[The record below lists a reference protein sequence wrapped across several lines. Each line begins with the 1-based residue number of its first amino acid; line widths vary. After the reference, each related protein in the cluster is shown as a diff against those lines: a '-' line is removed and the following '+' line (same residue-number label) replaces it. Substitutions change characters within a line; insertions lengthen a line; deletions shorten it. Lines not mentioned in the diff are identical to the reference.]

1 MFLMKQNEKLY
12 KFLSQNYVD
21 DNWEKTT
28 DKYGNVIETFLIID
42 DCAIC
47 FLFNPDGELIYTWH
61 A

>member
-1 MFLMKQNEKLY
+1 MTKDEKLY

-28 DKYGNVIETFLIID
+28 DKYGNVTETFLVLD

-47 FLFNPDGELIYTWH
+47 FLFNPNGELLCSWCV
-61 A
+61 